1 MENQRF
7 ISELTTKTSICSVT
21 CSVFPWFSHVFPWYS
36 HYPCLMGP
44 HDAWGGLPLSGEAI
58 MRKYDEI
65 RVVFF
70 NGFIYNVYCIYMSP
84 DSGSLAPPPMV
95 WSPKL
100 TPPQWYGPPSSRSRE
115 RRTRDHTYM
124 HACIMWNM
132 PFSDFCLQF
141 LKPVPRL
148 LVACRDLGHQP
159 TSWFGFA
166 HM

>member
-65 RVVFF
+65 RVVFLM
-70 NGFIYNVYCIYMSP
+70 GLSIMSIVYIWVRTP
-84 DSGSLAPPPMV
+84 DPWPPPHGMVPQAHAPPMV

-100 TPPQWYGPPSSRSRE
+100 TLSGTPDTGP
-115 RRTRDHTYM
+115 YI
-124 HACIMWNM
+124 HACMHNVKYAV
-132 PFSDFCLQF
+132 Q
-141 LKPVPRL
+141 RL
-148 LVACRDLGHQP
+148 LPAVFEAGAA
-159 TSWFGFA
+159 TFGCLPWLRAPA
-166 HM
+166 H

>member
-65 RVVFF
+65 RVVFLM
-70 NGFIYNVYCIYMSP
+70 GLSIMSIVYIYIYE
-84 DSGSLAPPPMV
+84 SGLRIPGPPPMV

-100 TPPQWYGPPSSRSRE
+100 TPPQWYGRPSSRSRE

-132 PFSDFCLQF
+132 PFSDFWL
-141 LKPVPRL
+141 PAV
-148 LVACRDLGHQP
+148 
-159 TSWFGFA
+159 T
-166 HM
+166 